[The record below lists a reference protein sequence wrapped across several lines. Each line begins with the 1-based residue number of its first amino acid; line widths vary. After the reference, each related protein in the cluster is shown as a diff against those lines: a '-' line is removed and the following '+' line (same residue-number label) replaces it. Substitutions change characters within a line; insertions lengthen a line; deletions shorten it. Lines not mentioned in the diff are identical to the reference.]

1 MRVEY
6 NEELRMIKDE
16 ILLMSAMT
24 EKMLSDSVFA
34 LKTKDCDLAKSVI
47 ERDDMVYAKE
57 IDLQF

>member
-24 EKMLSDSVFA
+24 EKMLSDSVAA
-34 LKTKDCDLAKSVI
+34 LKIAGL
-47 ERDDMVYAKE
+47 
-57 IDLQF
+57 